1 MEFTLFYEGP
11 LKSGSKASAEDKHRI
26 RKYFHKQLKVL
37 WSEPPLTGLEKY
49 QLSETTPPG
58 YENEFCFEH
67 KHKFGNFQFV
77 PLIRENLDLIAEI
90 DIILLTSEPLGGIVN
105 NSGDIDNRLKTLFD
119 GLRCPS
125 KQGEIKDEEPDDD
138 EKPFFCLLEDDKLIT
153 KVSVTTKRLLGSD
166 IKKDQ
171 VRLIL
176 SIVIK
181 STKDYKIFK
190 HYV

>member
-1 MEFTLFYEGP
+1 MEFTLFYEGI
-11 LKSGSKASAEDKHRI
+11 LKSGNKADAKYKHRI
-26 RKYFHKQLKVL
+26 RQYFHKQLKVL
-37 WSEPPLTGLEKY
+37 WSEPPLKDLKDY
-49 QLSETTPPG
+49 QLLETTPAG
-58 YENEFCFEH
+58 YKKEFSFE
-67 KHKFGNFQFV
+67 HKFGNFQFV

-125 KQGEIKDEEPDDD
+125 KPDEIKEIQPEPD
-138 EKPFFCLLEDDKLIT
+138 EKPFYCLLEDDKLIT
-153 KVSVTTKRLLGSD
+153 KVSVTTKRLLDSD
-166 IKKDQ
+166 IGKNE

-176 SIVIK
+176 SIVVK

-190 HYV
+190 HYP

>member
-1 MEFTLFYEGP
+1 MEFTLFYEGI
-11 LKSGSKASAEDKHRI
+11 LKSGSNADAKDKHLI

-37 WSEPPLTGLEKY
+37 WSEPPLKGLKDY
-49 QLSETTPPG
+49 QLLETTPVG
-58 YENEFCFEH
+58 YKKEFCFE
-67 KHKFGNFQFV
+67 HKFGNFQFV

-90 DIILLTSEPLGGIVN
+90 DIILLTSESLGAIVN
-105 NSGDIDNRLKTLFD
+105 NYGDIDNRLKTLFD

-125 KQGEIKDEEPDDD
+125 KQGEIKDQEPDDD

-176 SIVIK
+176 SIIVK
-181 STKDYKIFK
+181 RNNDYKIFK
-190 HYV
+190 HYP